1 MHLVSIPYRD
11 IAKTYLLTD
20 VIQEWLPTTQSMSI
34 RHGLSIALRRL
45 PWVPACGFLYEPW
58 LISLVIY
65 MADFESLSSV
75 QLMYRAKKDGP
86 ALLGLKHP
94 WDH

>member
-1 MHLVSIPYRD
+1 M
-11 IAKTYLLTD
+11 LTD
-20 VIQEWLPTTQSMSI
+20 LVQAWLPTTQSTSI
-34 RHGLSIALRRL
+34 RHGLSIVLRQL
-45 PWVPACGFLYEPW
+45 PWVPACGFLYGPR
-58 LISLVIY
+58 LIALAICI
-65 MADFESLSSV
+65 ADFESLFSV